1 MLLPPEEWLERL
13 PPTEEW
19 LLPKERDGR
28 SVLLL
33 VLPLCELPKFL
44 VPPKLPLALLLTLL
58 LRLLTPLLLPTERA
72 GRSVLLALPLCE
84 LPKFLE
90 PPKFP

>member
-19 LLPKERDGR
+19 LLPKERDG
-28 SVLLL
+28 
-33 VLPLCELPKFL
+33 
-44 VPPKLPLALLLTLL
+44 ALLLLL
-58 LRLLTPLLLPTERA
+58 PMEREGALLLLPPMEREGA
-72 GRSVLLALPLCE
+72 LLLLPLCE